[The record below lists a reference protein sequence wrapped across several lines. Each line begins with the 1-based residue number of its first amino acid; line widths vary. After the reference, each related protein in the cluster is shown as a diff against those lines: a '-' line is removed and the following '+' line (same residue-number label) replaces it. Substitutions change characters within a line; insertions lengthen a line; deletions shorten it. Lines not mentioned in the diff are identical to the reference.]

1 MAAKLAHSRNQ
12 WKTRKTILKTRIH
25 TSVKLL
31 KMKIPLYPSSPKL
44 QIRCGNL
51 AIQPSLYVSRNI
63 VWLPSQHIVE
73 TSGKQDFHTVTFHN
87 GSSVRAVRENP
98 PQNG

>member
-1 MAAKLAHSRNQ
+1 
-12 WKTRKTILKTRIH
+12 
-25 TSVKLL
+25 
-31 KMKIPLYPSSPKL
+31 MKIPRMPKQLPEL
-44 QIRCGNL
+44 QIRFGNL
-51 AIQPSLYVSRNI
+51 AIQPSLYVSRII